1 MIVPMKKIVILTLK
15 KYEIDTLNELRDLG
29 VVHLNSGELKTV
41 DARDRI
47 EAVSARADI
56 ERIIGILEQ
65 LKVAPKLNHSL
76 NGKDLAEAASSL
88 LDEQDRLS
96 HLVELNKK
104 AVADMQDWGDFNF
117 AELENFQAQ
126 GLRLYLCNV
135 ATDDKLKEF
144 KADESLNCIELNRS
158 KNGINFVLVTD
169 KKLDKNKLPLA
180 NIHTEKTLS
189 ELQAELT
196 ASEKKLQK
204 IKRDLEK
211 VAENLPLIRAYLAE
225 LQEQVEFLS
234 ARDAMELHGEIA
246 CIDGFV
252 PETEMEKIAKAAKE
266 NSWGYYAT
274 NADKNDAV
282 PTLLKMP
289 KWAKVITPLFD
300 FLGINPGYNELD
312 VSAPFTVFFCLF
324 FGILMG
330 DAGYGMI
337 FMLISIFGLFK
348 FKNDLKIKAIFKLVA
363 LLSCFAILW
372 GLLSGNFFGTKL
384 LNQGLPCLNG
394 TESNPQ
400 QGDQT
405 TQKICF
411 FLGTVQII
419 LGHLWR
425 LVLDL
430 KWRNIGSQLG
440 WIAMMLGNYIM
451 VINLL
456 VVPYPEG
463 SIMVVLMPYFYGA
476 GIALIAI
483 CEVDWR
489 DASSVFGFPSNLIN
503 SFVDLLSYIRLFA
516 VGLAGLYLAQSFNGM
531 AEGVMSGGVIG
542 FIAGLVILFLGHLLN
557 IALTILSIMVHGVRL
572 NTLEFSNHIGLQW
585 TGFAYKPFKKTINK
599 EN

>member
-29 VVHLNSGELKTV
+29 VIHLNSNELKTL

-47 EAVSARADI
+47 EALSAQGNL

-65 LKVAPKLNHSL
+65 FKAVEKDDPALSGKV
-76 NGKDLAEAASSL
+76 LAEDAQKL
-88 LDEQDRLS
+88 LDEQEKLS
-96 HLVELNKK
+96 HIVETNRK
-104 AVADMQDWGDFNF
+104 AVVDMEDWGDFDF

-144 KADESLNCIELNRS
+144 KDDDSLNCIILNRS

-169 KKLDKNKLPLA
+169 KKLEKSKLPLA

-189 ELQAELT
+189 ELKNELKESVKNLQAIQRDLLKIAEKLPVIRRYRSELT
-196 ASEKKLQK
+196 GE
-204 IKRDLEK
+204 
-211 VAENLPLIRAYLAE
+211 
-225 LQEQVEFLS
+225 VEFLN
-234 ARDAMELHGEIA
+234 ARDAMEIHGEIA
-246 CIDGFV
+246 CIDGYV
-252 PETEMEKIAKAAKE
+252 PATQMEKIALAAKN
-266 NSWGYYAT
+266 NSWGYWAT
-274 NADKNDAV
+274 DADKNEAV
-282 PTLLKMP
+282 PTLLEMP
-289 KWAKVITPLFD
+289 KWAKIITPLFD

-312 VSAPFTVFFCLF
+312 VSGPFTIFFCLF

-330 DAGYGMI
+330 DAGYGAV
-337 FMLISIFGLFK
+337 FMLISILGLLK
-348 FKNDLKIKAIFKLVA
+348 FRNNSGLKATFKLVA

-372 GLLSGNFFGTKL
+372 GLLSGNFFGTKAL
-384 LNQGLPCLNG
+384 TQGLACLNG
-394 TESNPQ
+394 TEANPQ

-411 FLGTVQII
+411 LLGTIQII
-419 LGHLWR
+419 LGHFWR
-425 LVLDL
+425 LLLDF
-430 KWRNIGSQLG
+430 KWRNVGAQLG
-440 WIAMMLGNYIM
+440 WIAMMLGNYIL

-463 SIMVVLMPYFYGA
+463 SIMPVLMPYFYGA
-476 GIALIAI
+476 GVGLIAI

-531 AEGVMSGGVIG
+531 ATGVMSSGVIG
-542 FIAGLVILFLGHLLN
+542 FVAGLVILFLGHLLN

-585 TGFAYKPFKKTINK
+585 TGFAYKPFKKN
-599 EN
+599 N

>member
-1 MIVPMKKIVILTLK
+1 MIVPMKKTVILTLK

-29 VVHLNSGELKTV
+29 VIHLNSNELKTV
-41 DARDRI
+41 DAQDRI
-47 EAVSARADI
+47 AAVSSHGNL
-56 ERIIGILEQ
+56 ERMIGVLEQ
-65 LKVAPKLNHSL
+65 FKAEEKNDSDSDGKKLTE
-76 NGKDLAEAASSL
+76 KAQEL
-88 LDEQDRLS
+88 LDEQDKLS
-96 HLVELNKK
+96 QLVEVNRK
-104 AVADMQDWGDFNF
+104 AVADMEDWGDFNF
-117 AELENFQAQ
+117 ADLENFQAQ

-135 ATDDKLKEF
+135 ASEDRLKEF
-144 KADESLNCIELNRS
+144 QDDESWNCIVLNRT

-169 KKLDKNKLPLA
+169 RKLDKTKLPLA

-189 ELQAELT
+189 QLKKELA
-196 ASEKKLQK
+196 ASEKKLESIKADLKK
-204 IKRDLEK
+204 IAEKLPVIRRYRDE
-211 VAENLPLIRAYLAE
+211 VASEI
-225 LQEQVEFLS
+225 EFLN

-252 PETEMEKIAKAAKE
+252 PATMMEKVAAAAKN
-266 NSWGYYAT
+266 NSWGYWAT
-274 NADKNDAV
+274 DADKNDVV
-282 PTLLKMP
+282 PTLLEMP
-289 KWAKVITPLFD
+289 KWAKIITPLFD

-312 VSAPFTVFFCLF
+312 VSGPFTIFFCLF

-330 DAGYGMI
+330 DAGYGI
-337 FMLISIFGLFK
+337 LFLLISIFGFIK
-348 FKNDLKIKAIFKLVA
+348 FRKDAKVLPIFKLVA

-384 LNQGLPCLNG
+384 LTKGLACLNG
-394 TESNPQ
+394 TEANPQ

-430 KWRNIGSQLG
+430 KWRNIGAQLG
-440 WIAMMLGNYIM
+440 WIAMMLGNFIL
-451 VINLL
+451 VVNLL
-456 VVPYPEG
+456 VVPFPEG
-463 SIMVVLMPYFYGA
+463 SIMPVLMPYFYGA

-483 CEVDWR
+483 CEVDWL

-531 AEGVMSGGVIG
+531 AEGVMSGGAIG
-542 FIAGLVILFLGHLLN
+542 FIAGLIILFLGHALN

-585 TGFAYKPFKKTINK
+585 TGFAYKPFKKN
-599 EN
+599 N